1 MNEYRKIANVF
12 KFDAKYKNIIGL
24 NEPFNSLKNL
34 TWVGTEKVD
43 GTNIRIIWD
52 GYKIEIKGRTD
63 NAQFQGE
70 LFDTLSQMFL
80 TKEMEYVFEQIF
92 ENKEVIIY
100 GEGYGPKIQAGGDL
114 YSDKPKFIVFDINI
128 DGHYLK
134 RANVLDIC
142 EKLNLDVVPDI
153 FLGTIDEAKE
163 FVSKH
168 PSSTINEKHEMEGLV
183 LELPLEIFD
192 KNGNPLKCKVKY
204 RDMLKGNLI
213 N

>member
-12 KFDAKYKNIIGL
+12 KFDAKYKNIVGL

-34 TWVGTEKVD
+34 IWVGTEKVD

-70 LFDTLSQMFL
+70 LYDTLSQMFL

-92 ENKEVIIY
+92 ENKEVVIY
-100 GEGYGPKIQAGGDL
+100 GEGYGPKIQTGGGL

-153 FLGTIDEAKE
+153 FLGTIDEAKK

-204 RDMLKGNLI
+204 CDMVKGNLI
-213 N
+213 D

>member
-12 KFDAKYKNIIGL
+12 KFDAKYQNIVDL
-24 NEPFNSLKNL
+24 NEPFKSLENL

-70 LFDTLSQMFL
+70 LYDTLSQMFL

-92 ENKEVIIY
+92 ENKEVVIY
-100 GEGYGPKIQAGGDL
+100 GEGYGPKIQTGGGL
-114 YSDKPKFIVFDINI
+114 YSDTPKFIVFDINI

-142 EKLNLDVVPDI
+142 EKLNLDVVPEI
-153 FLGTIDEAKE
+153 FSGTIDEAKK

-213 N
+213 S

>member
-12 KFDAKYKNIIGL
+12 KFDAKYKNIVGL

-34 TWVGTEKVD
+34 VWVGTEKVD

-70 LFDTLSQMFL
+70 LYDTLSQMFL

-92 ENKEVIIY
+92 ENKEVVIY
-100 GEGYGPKIQAGGDL
+100 GEGYGPKIQAGGGL

-153 FLGTIDEAKE
+153 FLGTIDEAKK

>member
-12 KFDAKYKNIIGL
+12 KFDAKYKNIVGL

-70 LFDTLSQMFL
+70 LYDTLSQMFL

-92 ENKEVIIY
+92 ENKEVVIY
-100 GEGYGPKIQAGGDL
+100 GEGYGPKIQAGGGL

-153 FLGTIDEAKE
+153 FLGTIDEAKK

>member
-12 KFDAKYKNIIGL
+12 KFDAKYQNIVDL
-24 NEPFNSLKNL
+24 NEPFKSLENL

-70 LFDTLSQMFL
+70 LYDTLSQMFL
-80 TKEMEYVFEQIF
+80 TPEMECVFEQIF
-92 ENKEVIIY
+92 ETKNVVIY

-114 YSDKPKFIVFDINI
+114 YSDTPKFIVFDINI

-142 EKLNLDVVPDI
+142 EKLNLDVVPEL
-153 FLGTIDEAKE
+153 FSGTIDEAKK

-168 PSSTINEKHEMEGLV
+168 PASTINEKHEMEGLV
-183 LELPLEIFD
+183 LELPLELFD
-192 KNGNPLKCKVKY
+192 KNGNPIKCKVRY
-204 RDMLKGNLI
+204 RDMLSGKLI
-213 N
+213 D

>member
-12 KFDAKYKNIIGL
+12 KFDAKYKNIVGL

-34 TWVGTEKVD
+34 MWVGTEKVD
-43 GTNIRIIWD
+43 GTNTRIIWD

-63 NAQFQGE
+63 KAQFQGD

-80 TKEMEYVFEQIF
+80 TKEMEYIFEQLF
-92 ENKEVIIY
+92 ENKEVVIY
-100 GEGYGPKIQAGGDL
+100 GEGYGPKIQTGGGL

-153 FLGTIDEAKE
+153 FLGTIDEAKK

>member
-1 MNEYRKIANVF
+1 
-12 KFDAKYKNIIGL
+12 
-24 NEPFNSLKNL
+24 
-34 TWVGTEKVD
+34 
-43 GTNIRIIWD
+43 
-52 GYKIEIKGRTD
+52 
-63 NAQFQGE
+63 
-70 LFDTLSQMFL
+70 
-80 TKEMEYVFEQIF
+80 MEYVFEQIF

-153 FLGTIDEAKE
+153 FLGTIDEAKK

>member
-34 TWVGTEKVD
+34 MWVGTEKVD

-70 LFDTLSQMFL
+70 LYDTLSQMFL
-80 TKEMEYVFEQIF
+80 TKEIEYVFEQIF

-153 FLGTIDEAKE
+153 FLGTIEEAQK

>member
-12 KFDAKYKNIIGL
+12 KFDAKYKTIVGL

-34 TWVGTEKVD
+34 MWVGTEKVD

-70 LFDTLSQMFL
+70 LYDTLSQMFL

-100 GEGYGPKIQAGGDL
+100 GEGYGPKIQTGGGL

-153 FLGTIDEAKE
+153 FLGTIDEAKK

>member
-12 KFDAKYKNIIGL
+12 KFDAKYKNIVGL

-34 TWVGTEKVD
+34 MWVGTEKVD

-52 GYKIEIKGRTD
+52 GYKIELKGRTD
-63 NAQFQGE
+63 NAQFQGD

-92 ENKEVIIY
+92 ENKEVVIY

-134 RANVLDIC
+134 RDNVLDIC

-153 FLGTIDEAKE
+153 FLGTIDEAKK

>member
-12 KFDAKYKNIIGL
+12 KFDAKYQNIVDL
-24 NEPFNSLKNL
+24 NEPFKSLENL

-70 LFDTLSQMFL
+70 LYDTLSQMFL

-92 ENKEVIIY
+92 ENKEVVIY
-100 GEGYGPKIQAGGDL
+100 GEGYGPKIQAGGGL

-142 EKLNLDVVPDI
+142 EKLNLDVVPEI
-153 FLGTIDEAKE
+153 FSGTIDEAKK

-213 N
+213 S

>member
-168 PSSTINEKHEMEGLV
+168 PSSTINENHEMEGLV

>member
-12 KFDAKYKNIIGL
+12 KFDAKYKNIVGL

-70 LFDTLSQMFL
+70 LYDTLSQMFL

-92 ENKEVIIY
+92 ENKEVVIY
-100 GEGYGPKIQAGGDL
+100 GEGYGPKIQAGGGL

-153 FLGTIDEAKE
+153 FLGTIDEAKK

-168 PSSTINEKHEMEGLV
+168 PSSTINEKHEMEG
-183 LELPLEIFD
+183 
-192 KNGNPLKCKVKY
+192 
-204 RDMLKGNLI
+204 
-213 N
+213 

>member
-12 KFDAKYKNIIGL
+12 KFDAKYQNIVDL
-24 NEPFNSLKNL
+24 NEPFKSLENL

-70 LFDTLSQMFL
+70 LYDTLSQMFL

-92 ENKEVIIY
+92 ETKNVVIY
-100 GEGYGPKIQAGGDL
+100 GEGYGPKIQAGGGL
-114 YSDKPKFIVFDINI
+114 YSDTPKFIVFDVNI

-142 EKLNLDVVPDI
+142 EKLNLDVVPEL
-153 FLGTIDEAKE
+153 FSGTIDEAKK

-213 N
+213 S

>member
-12 KFDAKYKNIIGL
+12 KFDAKYQNIVDL
-24 NEPFNSLKNL
+24 NEPFKSLENL

-70 LFDTLSQMFL
+70 LYDTLSQMFL

-92 ENKEVIIY
+92 ENKEVVIY
-100 GEGYGPKIQAGGDL
+100 GEGYGPKIQAGGGL

-142 EKLNLDVVPDI
+142 EKLNLDVVPEL
-153 FLGTIDEAKE
+153 FSGTIDEAKK

-213 N
+213 S

>member
-12 KFDAKYKNIIGL
+12 KFDAKYQNIVDL
-24 NEPFNSLKNL
+24 NEPFKSLENL

-70 LFDTLSQMFL
+70 LYDTLSQMFL

-92 ENKEVIIY
+92 ENKEVVIY
-100 GEGYGPKIQAGGDL
+100 GEGYGPKIQAGGGL

-142 EKLNLDVVPDI
+142 EKLNLDVVPEL
-153 FLGTIDEAKE
+153 FSGTIDEAKK

>member
-12 KFDAKYKNIIGL
+12 KFDAKYKNIVGL

-34 TWVGTEKVD
+34 IWVGTEKVD

-70 LFDTLSQMFL
+70 LYDTLSQMFL

-92 ENKEVIIY
+92 ENKEVVIY
-100 GEGYGPKIQAGGDL
+100 GEGYGPKIQTGGSL

-153 FLGTIDEAKE
+153 FLGTIDEAKK

>member
-34 TWVGTEKVD
+34 MWVGTEKVD

-63 NAQFQGE
+63 NAQFQGD

-153 FLGTIDEAKE
+153 FLGTIDEAKK